1 MALKLL
7 LQHWLKIGSLERTS
21 YGRMNINVFLN
32 YMRFV
37 KLDVK
42 RRRNKNDLCEKLKK
56 GNEKSSSFIIHKR
69 FCKKQFVFRHHQSIT
84 FWSLNIIYVNFLNCG
99 VDVYVLPSGS
109 SKAILYTVVWSLVNR
124 KLIGH
129 QPPLHSKSV
138 IINPQS

>member
-1 MALKLL
+1 MNGLL
-7 LQHWLKIGSLERTS
+7 LQHCLKIGSLERTS

-99 VDVYVLPSGS
+99 VDVCMCYLRGVAKQYFTRLFDLLS
-109 SKAILYTVVWSLVNR
+109 IEN
-124 KLIGH
+124 
-129 QPPLHSKSV
+129 
-138 IINPQS
+138 

>member
-1 MALKLL
+1 MAFKLL
-7 LQHWLKIGSLERTS
+7 FQHLLKIGFLERAS
-21 YGRMNINVFLN
+21 YDRMNINVFLN

-42 RRRNKNDLCEKLKK
+42 RRRNQNDLCEKLKK
-56 GNEKSSSFIIHKR
+56 GNEKSSIIHKR
-69 FCKKQFVFRHHQSIT
+69 FCKKQFVFRHQSIT
-84 FWSLNIIYVNFLNCG
+84 FWSLNIIYVNFLSIVVLMC
-99 VDVYVLPSGS
+99 VLPSGS